1 MPIKNTFSF
10 HFQTTLDVAAENVFS
25 ARQQLF
31 EGLNKI
37 NDHFG
42 IYEFEISLEKICG
55 ETGQVLFDSN
65 FDCEDPDQEIED
77 LMF

>member
-1 MPIKNTFSF
+1 MPITNTYSF
-10 HFQTTLDVAAENVFS
+10 QFQTTLDVAAENVFS

-42 IYEFEISLEKICG
+42 IYEFEIRLEKIFG
-55 ETGQVLFDSN
+55 ETGQVLFEMT
-65 FDCEDPDQEIED
+65 FDFEDLDQERED
-77 LMF
+77 LKF